1 MATGGNFED
10 RIRHRLERRFVVG
23 RGVGLMLRAA
33 ISEGL
38 VRSDYC
44 RTTQK
49 SYQASPNEC
58 RLILEG
64 VGRLDEGQ
72 GD

>member
-1 MATGGNFED
+1 M
-10 RIRHRLERRFVVG
+10 VG
-23 RGVGLMLRAA
+23 RGVGLMRRSIHA
-33 ISEGL
+33 EGV

-44 RTTQK
+44 KTTQK

-72 GD
+72 RGLM